1 VDDPAFAR
9 ELRAQLE
16 QAIEHGGCRV
26 DPQTYASRSWRLR
39 LLDRLAFSLMRL
51 ALFLTG
57 NRY

>member
-1 VDDPAFAR
+1 
-9 ELRAQLE
+9 
-16 QAIEHGGCRV
+16 V
-26 DPQTYASRSWRLR
+26 DPKTDANRSWRLR